1 MIKFEDVEVFG
12 WEAAIR
18 GMRNPMNSWDKS
30 DSVFIN
36 QDGDWYTING
46 DIGPFSNVDQFSTD
60 GEQVYIGMNDHDLMM
75 RLAKAGPVHG
85 KFLRMIVV
93 YTDITAPLYW

>member
-60 GEQVYIGMNDHDLMM
+60 GEQVYIGQSDHDLMM
-75 RLAKAGPVHG
+75 RLAKAGSVHG
-85 KFLRMIVV
+85 KFLRMIAV
-93 YTDITAPLYW
+93 YADITAPLYW